1 MLVTCRIVRNK
12 IFTKAKLK
20 FCDKI
25 INLFIA
31 AQFTFNRDKNVDL
44 AHYMEEGIPEEDE
57 EDSDTDQH
65 SLNISAGT
73 PRLQLN
79 ETDQGA

>member
-1 MLVTCRIVRNK
+1 
-12 IFTKAKLK
+12 
-20 FCDKI
+20 
-25 INLFIA
+25 
-31 AQFTFNRDKNVDL
+31 
-44 AHYMEEGIPEEDE
+44 MEEGIPEEDE

-65 SLNISAGT
+65 SLNNSAGT